1 MNKIVEYIVNGEN
14 SLEGTIHI
22 HKVPVIVKNKPPS
35 ISIRNAAKQIAKL
48 VPSVFFMGLKKV
60 VITDLASSYEDKPFN
75 AFYSNRTIFVSY
87 RIDSELDFIDDVI
100 HELAHHVEKYFYKF
114 VYGDGKIK
122 EEFGKK
128 REKLFIELKSYGMQ
142 PPPGLQL
149 KIGYDAKIDKYLYQE
164 LGYDKLFNFTN
175 GLFLTPYSATSLRE
189 YFAITFEKYFLKP
202 DYETHKYIKKISP
215 TAYNKILELKENLDE
230 SPKT

>member
-1 MNKIVEYIVNGEN
+1 
-14 SLEGTIHI
+14 
-22 HKVPVIVKNKPPS
+22 
-35 ISIRNAAKQIAKL
+35 L
-48 VPSVFFMGLKKV
+48 VPSAFFMGLKKV

-142 PPPGLQL
+142 PPPGLQI

-164 LGYDKLFNFTN
+164 MGYDKLFNFTN

-189 YFAITFEKYFLKP
+189 YFAITFEKYFLKH

-215 TAYNKILELKENLDE
+215 AAYNKILELKESLDE